1 MGQWW
6 LINLEGLI
14 NPVFTLFYILKTYLS
29 SHIVVKIWVWDYIYI
44 SIYLYASVKKRL
56 FCVERLLCKSSSV

>member
-44 SIYLYASVKKRL
+44 YISIYLSIRFSK
-56 FCVERLLCKSSSV
+56 EETLLCRTSSV